1 MNNNR
6 ISRKGNIQ
14 QEDQDQDRNRLRKM
28 SQRRKEKHVKKL
40 KRICRKTKAE
50 TERLG
55 YQGTHT
61 EWKHLRKKKKLK
73 NLSVNIKLQI
83 HKDHKMIQTLH
94 VYKMAM

>member
-1 MNNNR
+1 MNNKR
-6 ISRKGNIQ
+6 ISRKENIQ

-40 KRICRKTKAE
+40 RRICRKTKADGE
-50 TERLG
+50 AWLPGDPHRVEISKEEEKVKEFKCQ
-55 YQGTHT
+55 YY
-61 EWKHLRKKKKLK
+61 
-73 NLSVNIKLQI
+73 KLQI